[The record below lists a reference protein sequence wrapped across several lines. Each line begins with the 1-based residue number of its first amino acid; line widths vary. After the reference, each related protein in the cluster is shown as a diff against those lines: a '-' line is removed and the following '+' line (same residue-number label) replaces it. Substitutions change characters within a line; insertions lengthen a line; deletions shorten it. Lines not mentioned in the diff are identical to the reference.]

1 MIVQVGKYNQW
12 TYALD
17 TVAKTLTIV
26 VDVDFDIYPA
36 GISSIYD
43 ITASKYIPVNGSVTH
58 SSATGSPVWTLTF
71 VTLPTG
77 IVNSDT
83 LVILLAVPD
92 FVGTYSIEQY
102 LSAHTT
108 PVPPPFATLDAYQS
122 NTKAAFSI
130 SKLFTD
136 ATRSLQV
143 RRSSDNT
150 TLDIGFV
157 DNLFDVTSATAFIGG
172 GSGFVSK
179 WYDQSGNGNDA
190 ATAIQ
195 ANQPQL
201 VFGVQNSL
209 PTLRFN
215 GTSHTLETPAFLDSS
230 YNHAIS
236 SFMLFHKTNGSFAI
250 AQQAEG
256 GGFYSAR
263 DTPANY
269 LKYNANGIA
278 TPSNALV
285 FNCLQNNSQQL
296 VLESFAYDGV
306 NRNIYVNGV
315 NYVTEP
321 SSGENLN
328 ASGAMAIGGTP
339 AALGGGNWLKGDVF
353 TAIYMKYACTQADMT
368 AVKTKLGTD
377 FSLAKPPS
385 VMFDGN
391 SRTYGFGS
399 TTGDSAYPGF
409 SYPSQLVLAMGG
421 PVGFSFTNQAL
432 NGASSEA
439 LAAVYIDSNRFNTD
453 GYCSKNIVVFSELID
468 SLIVGDTAQ
477 QALDAQNSYLA
488 TYKSYGYIVIVLTC
502 AGGQLYPG
510 NPDQQ
515 NAHGV
520 STNSLELLRLID
532 NVAMFG
538 LVGTQYDYL
547 IDVGA
552 SPLVGTLASTNNLT
566 YWNTDCLHNN
576 NAGYAVIAAM
586 VQPVLQP
593 LLA

>member
-1 MIVQVGKYNQW
+1 MSLKGAFMFS
-12 TYALD
+12 ALKES
-17 TVAKTLTIV
+17 VA
-26 VDVDFDIYPA
+26 
-36 GISSIYD
+36 
-43 ITASKYIPVNGSVTH
+43 
-58 SSATGSPVWTLTF
+58 
-71 VTLPTG
+71 
-77 IVNSDT
+77 
-83 LVILLAVPD
+83 
-92 FVGTYSIEQY
+92 
-102 LSAHTT
+102 
-108 PVPPPFATLDAYQS
+108 PFQTLDAYQA

-130 SKLFTD
+130 SKLFTN
-136 ATRSLQV
+136 ATRTLQI

-157 DNLFDVTSATAFIGG
+157 NNLFDTASATTFIGG

-179 WYDQSGNGNDA
+179 WYDQSGNSNDA
-190 ATAIQ
+190 AQSDTTK
-195 ANQPQL
+195 QPQL
-201 VFGVQNSL
+201 VFNVQNSL

-215 GTSHTLETPAFLDSS
+215 GTSHTIETTAFLDSS
-230 YNHAIS
+230 YNHALS
-236 SFMLFHKTNGSFAI
+236 SFMLFHKTNGAFAI
-250 AQQAEG
+250 TQQAEA
-256 GGFYSAR
+256 GGFYAAR
-263 DTPANY
+263 DTPSNY
-269 LKYNANGIA
+269 FKYNANGIA
-278 TPSNALV
+278 TPTNALL
-285 FNCLQNNSQQL
+285 FNCMKQNSQQL
-296 VLESFAYDGV
+296 VLESFTYDGV
-306 NRNIYVNGV
+306 NRNVYVNGV
-315 NYVTEP
+315 DYVSEP

-328 ASGAMAIGGTP
+328 VSGAVAIGGSP
-339 AALGGGNWLKGDVF
+339 AALGGGNWLQGDVF
-353 TAIYMKYACTQADMT
+353 TVIYMKYACTQDDVT

-377 FSLAKPPS
+377 FSLTKPPF

-399 TTGDSAYPGF
+399 TTGDNAYPGF

-439 LAAVYIDSNRFNTD
+439 LAAVYVDSNRFNTD

-515 NAHGV
+515 NTHGV
-520 STNSLELLRLID
+520 STNSLEPLRLID
-532 NVAMFG
+532 NAAMFG

-547 IDVGA
+547 VDVGA

-576 NAGYAVIAAM
+576 DAGYAVIAGM